1 MFNILKEPIQRKII
15 LIFLLSIFSFVGIN
29 FVDIYIF
36 KPETDFYNKK
46 IKNLKNEKGLKG
58 IIIRKLDLANL
69 ATKNLI
75 NIRELKEVNI
85 CKKKVIDNLN
95 TIAIA
100 LNILRDGGKYI
111 DSWNENLDKKDFP
124 SYEIVDNNYNG
135 IEIKNIHG
143 KIVELKQLTNNFA
156 NLITLQ
162 LSQNKINN
170 NKILNQS
177 DAIHFL
183 YEDTEKLL
191 ANLFHRTNV
200 SLNELEKEK
209 ALIDNNNTKTLF
221 KIRFFVRL
229 TILIIIIF
237 IIIQIKKILDDK
249 KEYLIKLKK
258 SQKKLLQT
266 SQTTETL
273 LEKLPF
279 GIILIDKSRIIR
291 KINIEA
297 SKILGYSNEELL
309 NTSCYKSICPQDD
322 ISYPD
327 FNIKQKVKKA
337 EKFALK
343 SDGTKIPILKTV
355 LPVHYENQEMLLE
368 AFIDITEIQ
377 NAKKNAEKANLAK
390 SQFLANMSHELRT
403 PMNGIISIIPL
414 LEELNLKPKALE
426 YIDILNFSSKRLLLI
441 INNILD
447 FSTLEAEKLTLDKK
461 VFSLF
466 QEVANTVSLLVPDAT
481 SKGITIQYSVSEN
494 LPEFING
501 DPLRLC
507 QILLNL
513 IGNAIKFTKKGDI
526 KINVTLDYS
535 NNQNYFI
542 LCTVTD
548 TGIGIPMNNIDSIF
562 NLFEQVDN
570 SKTRLYGG
578 TGLGLS
584 ISKKLVELMDGKIW
598 VKSELNKGSTFAFT
612 FKAPKAEKPSCKQ
625 NKLQL
630 DLNLNNRIL
639 VVEDDK
645 INQIIIKNI
654 FNRFKCKIDI
664 VENGLE
670 GIGKIFDCSDKS
682 EDYLLHSK
690 EINSKKVM
698 YDIVFMDM
706 SMPKLNGI
714 DATMRIREIEKNSKN
729 SNKLFIVAMTANA
742 SINDKSACLDSGMDK
757 FLTKPIILDDL
768 SNILIDYIDIQNKE
782 IKNNLTLTSNNI
794 EVSRMEEQ
802 SNKQTDINASVLDM
816 DIINSVMS
824 LDEDDDSFYFDM
836 IETVYE
842 EADQMFIDIE
852 TAINSKDFDNLKAI
866 SHKFKGRAKSLGLS
880 ALGNVLEKI
889 EHLATSEKEI
899 EKIVSL
905 NNQISGL
912 YEQTKKEIASIKK

>member
-1 MFNILKEPIQRKII
+1 MFKILKEPIIRKII
-15 LIFLLSIFSFVGIN
+15 LIFLISIFSFVVIN

-46 IKNLKNEKGLKG
+46 INNQKSEKGLER
-58 IIIRKLDLANL
+58 IIIRKLDLAHL
-69 ATKNLI
+69 ATENLI
-75 NIRELKEVNI
+75 NIRELKEVKI
-85 CKKKVIDNLN
+85 SKKKIIDNLN
-95 TIAIA
+95 TISIA
-100 LNILRDGGKYI
+100 LNILKHGGEYI
-111 DSWNENLDKKDFP
+111 DNWNAILSKKDFP
-124 SYEIVDNNYNG
+124 SYKILYDNYNG
-135 IEIKNIHG
+135 IEIKNIPD
-143 KIVELKQLTNNFA
+143 KIVELKQLINNLTN
-156 NLITLQ
+156 LKTLQ
-162 LSQNKINN
+162 LSQDGINN
-170 NKILNQS
+170 NKIFTQS
-177 DAIHFL
+177 KAIKSL
-183 YEDTEKLL
+183 YKDIEISV
-191 ANLFHRTNV
+191 ANLFHRTNE
-200 SLNELEKEK
+200 SLRELENEK
-209 ALIDNNNTKTLF
+209 TIIENNNINTLF
-221 KIRFFVRL
+221 NIRLFVRL

-237 IIIQIKKILDDK
+237 IIIQIKKILYDK
-249 KEYLIKLKK
+249 NQYLIKLKK
-258 SQKKLLQT
+258 SQQKLLQT
-266 SQTTETL
+266 SQTTEML

-279 GIILIDKSRIIR
+279 GIILIDKNRKIR

-297 SKILGYSNEELL
+297 SRILGYSNDELL
-309 NTSCYKSICPQDD
+309 NTDCNKSICPQND

-327 FNIKQKVKKA
+327 FNIKQKVNKA

-343 SDGTKIPILKTV
+343 SDGTKVPILKTI
-355 LPVHYENQEMLLE
+355 LPVHYDNQEMQLD

-377 NAKKNAEKANLAK
+377 NAKKNAENANLAK

-403 PMNGIISIIPL
+403 PLNGIIGLIPL
-414 LEELNLKPKALE
+414 LKELNLKPKALE

-447 FSTLEAEKLTLDKK
+447 FSTLEAKKLTLDKK
-461 VFSLF
+461 DFSLLK
-466 QEVANTVSLLVPDAT
+466 EVASIVSLLTPDAS
-481 SKGITIQYSVSEN
+481 SKGIEIQYSLSEN

-501 DPLRLC
+501 DPLRLG

-513 IGNAIKFTKKGDI
+513 IGNAVKFTKKGDI
-526 KINVTLDYS
+526 KINVTLDHS
-535 NNQNYFI
+535 DNQNHFI

-562 NLFEQVDN
+562 NFFEQVDN

-612 FKAPKAEKPSCKQ
+612 FKAPKAEKPFSKS
-625 NKLQL
+625 NKPQL

-645 INQIIIKNI
+645 INQIVIRNI
-654 FNRFKCKIDI
+654 FKRFNCKIDI
-664 VENGLE
+664 AENGLE
-670 GIGKIFDCSDKS
+670 SIGKIFNCSDKS

-690 EINSKKVM
+690 EISTKKAM

-706 SMPKLNGI
+706 SMPKLNGVN
-714 DATMRIREIEKNSKN
+714 ATIRIREIENNSN
-729 SNKLFIVAMTANA
+729 SSNKLFIVAMTANA
-742 SINDKSACLDSGMDK
+742 SIKDKNTCLDSGMDK

-768 SNILIDYIDIQNKE
+768 SKILFNYVDKQNKE
-782 IKNNLTLTSNNI
+782 IKNNLTNNNS

-802 SNKQTDINASVLDM
+802 SNQQTDINASVLDM

-852 TAINSKDFDNLKAI
+852 TSISSKDFDNLKAT
-866 SHKFKGRAKSLGLS
+866 SHKFKGRAKSLGLT

-889 EHLATSEKEI
+889 EHLATSEKDM
-899 EKIVSL
+899 EKIISL
-905 NNQISGL
+905 NNQISDL